1 MIGLLFCAGIGGF
14 CLLKI
19 HDIFKQAVA
28 MNSRPRMWLVL
39 FASMFILFI
48 TIIGATGIGIS
59 LKEHK
64 FASIRI
70 PIPFHVNIDEQN
82 RK

>member
-1 MIGLLFCAGIGGF
+1 MMGLLFCAGIGGI

-19 HDIFKQAVA
+19 RDIFKQAVA
-28 MNSRPRMWLVL
+28 MNSRSRMWLVL
-39 FASMFILFI
+39 SASMFFLFI

-64 FASIRI
+64 FSSIQI
-70 PIPFHVNIDEQN
+70 PIPFHANINEQN